1 MAAPVHSPVLKGT
14 LMAPKTSGKS
24 RSKGSRGAAAT
35 AEDIL
40 ADDAASKRI
49 AELGAQLLDTRA
61 TTATHAA
68 RVLGEIVARKP
79 TMTAPLVD
87 KFVAGLTS
95 PHKRVAQTAA
105 EGLATLSRSAPAK
118 VARHLDK
125 LKAAFD
131 EAAYAGRDGVVRTF
145 SGLCTASVS
154 YQERVEPTLT
164 RALQQA
170 DGKTLRRWSE
180 IVLPALK
187 GEPHARARAVVEQR
201 LVDLSRAE
209 AQPIAELL
217 GIKLRANT
225 R

>member
-1 MAAPVHSPVLKGT
+1 MAS
-14 LMAPKTSGKS
+14 KTSGKS
-24 RSKGSRGAAAT
+24 RSKGARGAAAT
-35 AEDIL
+35 ADEIL
-40 ADDAASKRI
+40 ADEAAPKRI
-49 AELGAQLLDTRA
+49 AELGAQLLDEHRA
-61 TTATHAA
+61 TTATQAA

-79 TMTAPLVD
+79 ALTAPVID

-105 EGLATLSRSAPAK
+105 EGLAVLSRTAPAK
-118 VARHLDK
+118 VARHLDP

-131 EAAYAGRDGVVRTF
+131 EASDAGRDGVVRTF
-145 SGLCTASVS
+145 SGLCIASVS
-154 YQERVEPTLT
+154 YQGRVEPTLT

-187 GEPHARARAVVEQR
+187 GEPHARARTVVEQR
-201 LVDLSRAE
+201 LADLSRAE
-209 AQPIAELL
+209 AQPIADLL
-217 GIKLRANT
+217 GIKLRAST